1 MAVSSQLTRGTQKKN
16 VPTTF
21 SSFMTSPLVVKKVNE
36 MVGGKMGKDLLHQSL
51 VRCLQILH
59 YKSVILTQSYQVQC

>member
-36 MVGGKMGKDLLHQSL
+36 MEKMGKDLLHQSL